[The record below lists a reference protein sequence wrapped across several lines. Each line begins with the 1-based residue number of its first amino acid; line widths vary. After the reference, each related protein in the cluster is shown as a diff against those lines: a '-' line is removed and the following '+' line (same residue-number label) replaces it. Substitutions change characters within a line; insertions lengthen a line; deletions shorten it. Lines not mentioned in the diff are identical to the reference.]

1 MKKILILILITSNLI
16 FSQESEINKL
26 IELGSEEFQNN
37 NIIKANELFEKAL
50 KIDSL
55 NKDVLFNLAATELKL
70 NNKSKAC
77 KLWQKGYKLKD
88 YGARELVLKYCGQ
101 IEYSE
106 FMFKEDVDS
115 EPKFIFKDKELP
127 INIDSKLNP
136 KLTSLFL
143 KESKKSK
150 VIKNYKNQKILLIFN
165 INKNGKFEIKA
176 IKDKPDELKFEI
188 ERIFNEIVTFIP
200 SKYKG
205 LNTEYWGGYA
215 FPIYF
220 N

>member
-1 MKKILILILITSNLI
+1 MKKILTLILITSNLI
-16 FSQESEINKL
+16 FSQENKINKL

-37 NIIKANELFEKAL
+37 NIKRANELFEKAY

-55 NKDVLFNLAATELKL
+55 NKDILFNLAATELSL
-70 NNKSKAC
+70 NNKDKAC

-88 YGARELVLKYCGQ
+88 YETRELILKYCGQ
-101 IEYSE
+101 IEYNV
-106 FMFKEDVDS
+106 FMFEEDVDS
-115 EPKFIFKDKELP
+115 KPKFVFEGKELP
-127 INIDSKLNP
+127 IKVDSKLNP
-136 KLTSLFL
+136 TLISLFL

-150 VIKNYKNQKILLIFN
+150 IIKKYKNQKILLIFN
-165 INKNGKFEIKA
+165 INTNGKFEIEA
-176 IKDKPDELKFEI
+176 IKDKPDELKIEL
-188 ERIFNEIVTFIP
+188 ERIFNEMVTYIP

-205 LNTEYWGGYA
+205 INTQCWGGYV